1 MRETEAYWLALTPD
15 LPLHPQISE
24 GARTWKSS
32 PFSAGLA
39 PAASKLAP
47 HPEAGLPPPG
57 YPMPRGWTDGS
68 VGLASRAAR
77 RSRDIKGCQDLFGLP
92 VHVSYPEGPDDDSFL
107 LTGPFDLCPSPKPL
121 LGHKCLPFRSLEG
134 SPCSVGFFLCHR
146 LPLARAPTSWGSAFI
161 GPRRPCSQTRHGSPM
176 RSLTLS
182 LHPDPGLLCW

>member
-1 MRETEAYWLALTPD
+1 MHRLGNPPPSQQVC
-15 LPLHPQISE
+15 LPP
-24 GARTWKSS
+24 
-32 PFSAGLA
+32 P
-39 PAASKLAP
+39 PPPASKLAP

-107 LTGPFDLCPSPKPL
+107 LTGLFDLCPIPKPL

-146 LPLARAPTSWGSAFI
+146 LPLARAPTSWGSALKPALRFEALLSN
-161 GPRRPCSQTRHGSPM
+161 PPWLPNAVTDTQSSP
-176 RSLTLS
+176 
-182 LHPDPGLLCW
+182 